1 MDLLNRYQQLC
12 EVIYRLLSEE
22 NNLLK
27 QEQVPHQ
34 HLLDTKRTLL
44 SKLEFLTEQCK
55 QVEQM
60 GVEDKK
66 QAQRLQQKLMKIFML
81 DRENEKMLLALQMK
95 QNMHLSCKNAS
106 TTRFQDVHN

>member
-12 EVIYRLLSEE
+12 EEIYLLLSQE

-27 QEQVPHQ
+27 QEQVPDQ
-34 HLLDTKRTLL
+34 NLLNTKRTLL

-55 QVEQM
+55 QVGQA

-81 DRENEKMLLALQMK
+81 DRENEKMLLTLQLK
-95 QNMHLSCKNAS
+95 QDTHLSYGNVSA
-106 TTRFQDVHN
+106 TPLQDLHD

>member
-12 EVIYRLLSEE
+12 EEIYLLLSQE

-34 HLLDTKRTLL
+34 NLLNTKRTLL
-44 SKLEFLTEQCK
+44 SKLEFFTEQCK
-55 QVEQM
+55 QVEKA

-81 DRENEKMLLALQMK
+81 DQENEKMLLALQMK
-95 QNMHLSCKNAS
+95 QNIHLPPKDVSI
-106 TTRFQDVHN
+106 TQFQNLHD

>member
-12 EVIYRLLSEE
+12 EEIYLLLSQE

-27 QEQVPHQ
+27 QEQVPHR
-34 HLLDTKRTLL
+34 HLLHTKQTLL

-55 QVEQM
+55 QVEKA
-60 GVEDKK
+60 GIEDKK

-81 DRENEKMLLALQMK
+81 DRENEKMLLALRMK
-95 QNMHLSCKNAS
+95 QDMRLSCKNVPS
-106 TTRFQDVHN
+106 TQFQDFHD

>member
-12 EVIYRLLSEE
+12 EEIYLLLSQE

-27 QEQVPHQ
+27 QEQVPHP

-44 SKLEFLTEQCK
+44 SKLEFFTEQCK
-55 QVEQM
+55 QVEKA
-60 GVEDKK
+60 GVEGKK

-81 DRENEKMLLALQMK
+81 DRENEKMLLTLQMK
-95 QNMHLSCKNAS
+95 QDTRLLYGNIS
-106 TTRFQDVHN
+106 TIPLQDSHD